1 MTTQNIGKISM
12 AMLAAATLVATIGST
27 GAVAQDKVQDQTRY
41 RTQLTVRDPIYGSQ
55 VMTQAERKTHRATLR
70 KMKTEQE
77 REAYRLEHHKLMQE
91 RAAAK
96 GITLPAV
103 PPAGGAGPGA
113 GLGGGAG
120 GPGPKK

>member
-12 AMLAAATLVATIGST
+12 AMLAAATLVATMGST
-27 GAVAQDKVQDQTRY
+27 GAVAQDKVQDQTRD

-55 VMTQAERKTHRATLR
+55 LMTQAERNTHRATLR

-103 PPAGGAGPGA
+103 PPAGGAGPGS